1 MHNDLKYIDCARI
14 LRKNGFTE
22 LHQKG
27 SHVKWERG
35 GKHLVLKVQKVNGM
49 IWRRL
54 CKEHHLAL

>member
-1 MHNDLKYIDCARI
+1 MHNDLKYKDCARA
-14 LRKNGFTE
+14 LRKNGFVE

-35 GKHLVLKVQKVNGM
+35 GKHLVLKVQNVNRM

>member
-1 MHNDLKYIDCARI
+1 MYNDMKYIDCARV

-27 SHVKWERG
+27 SHVKWERD
-35 GKHLVLKVQKVNGM
+35 GKHLVLKIQKVNGM